1 MDWGL
6 LVVSFYV
13 ALAASAVFPPVF
25 WLVYYLFG
33 RYTDSL
39 PD

>member
-13 ALAASAVFPPVF
+13 ALAAGSVFPPVL
-25 WLVYYLFG
+25 WLTYYLLG

-39 PD
+39 PI